1 MSYGVT
7 FIPPRRRAFGAE
19 TITIPLLWGAM
30 WSAGEVP
37 LSGATIPAIP
47 TYDTAVNVY
56 PLCTQQVGT
65 GSSTDIW
72 WTIVTLPT
80 TYLAATNLTFMMDG
94 IYVLGGDAVLVAA
107 TLDLEAFPYDSVN
120 GDFSNADIVATA
132 AQALGLAFA
141 TESFTLTGAT
151 LTAGIQMLLRFTSV
165 INITSAGAAGTG
177 RNGFNFPRLSF
188 SGKE

>member
-1 MSYGVT
+1 MYGVT

-30 WSAGEVP
+30 FSAGEAP

-47 TYDTAVNVY
+47 AYDTGVAVY
-56 PLCTQQVGT
+56 PLCTSQVGT
-65 GSSTDIW
+65 GTSTDIW

-94 IYVLGGDAVLVAA
+94 IYVLGGDAVLVVA
-107 TLDLEAFPYDSVN
+107 TLDLEAFPYDSTN
-120 GDFSNADIVATA
+120 GDFSNADICATA

-141 TESFTLTGAT
+141 TESFTLTGT
-151 LTAGIQMLLRFTSV
+151 SLSAGQPVLLRFTSV
-165 INITSAGAAGTG
+165 IQITSAGGAGTG
-177 RNGFNFPRLSF
+177 QNGFNFPRLSF